1 VAASRGGAA
10 AVGPCLRVSDDSAL
24 RRLRIGCVQY
34 LNARPLIH
42 GYDGPVVFE
51 HPSRLAAMLSDSE
64 LDAALVPS
72 FELFRSPQCR
82 IVDGVSIASAGP
94 VFSVFLAYRGEL
106 EKVSSVALDQASLT
120 SSNLLR
126 CVLADFHG
134 MAPRYVTENAPA
146 EARLLIGNQAI
157 SFRQRHGAEYRFL
170 DLGEE
175 WTQQTGLPFV
185 YALWLIRPEV
195 PGVAEA
201 AEAFREL
208 KRRGVEKVRQ
218 IAREETHFAPEFC
231 EKYLGGYIHY
241 ELRDA
246 EKAGLRKYHALLVK
260 HHLAARSYS
269 AWQFV

>member
-1 VAASRGGAA
+1 MAASRAGAA
-10 AVGPCLRVSDDSAL
+10 ASGPRLRVNDDSAL
-24 RRLRIGCVQY
+24 HGLRIGCVQY

-42 GYDGPVVFE
+42 GYAGPVVFE
-51 HPSRLAAMLSDSE
+51 HPSRLAAMLSDAE

-72 FELFRSPQCR
+72 FQLFRSPQCR
-82 IVDGVSIASAGP
+82 IVDGVSIASSGP

-106 EKVSSVALDQASLT
+106 EKVSSVSLDQASLT

-134 MAPRYVTENAPA
+134 MAPRYVTENSPA
-146 EARLLIGNQAI
+146 EARLLIGNHAI

-185 YALWLIRPEV
+185 YALWLIRPEA
-195 PGVAEA
+195 PGTAQA

-208 KRRGVEKVRQ
+208 KRRGVERIRE
-218 IAREETHFAPEFC
+218 IAGAETHFSADFC
-231 EKYLGGYIHY
+231 EKYLGGHIHY

-260 HHLAARSYS
+260 HHLAARSY
-269 AWQFV
+269 AGWQFV